1 MEHDP
6 NRLRLERKL
15 LHTTLQAS
23 KIREYHDSLD
33 YHVNTFLASLLQDP
47 NDFFH
52 HIRQYVTEPRAHC
65 PSLSYSRSQL
75 TWLYSLSAGVTIEIS
90 HGYRVLTRND
100 AYVKQADAF
109 GENFADATLPNN
121 YIVDWLPFRRS
132 LVSIMS

>member
-1 MEHDP
+1 MEHDL

-33 YHVNTFLASLLQDP
+33 YHVNTFLTSLLQDP
-47 NDFFH
+47 TDFFH
-52 HIRQYVTEPRAHC
+52 HIRQYVYELRARC
-65 PSLSYSRSQL
+65 PSPSYSHGRPTGS
-75 TWLYSLSAGVTIEIS
+75 YSLSAGVTIEIS